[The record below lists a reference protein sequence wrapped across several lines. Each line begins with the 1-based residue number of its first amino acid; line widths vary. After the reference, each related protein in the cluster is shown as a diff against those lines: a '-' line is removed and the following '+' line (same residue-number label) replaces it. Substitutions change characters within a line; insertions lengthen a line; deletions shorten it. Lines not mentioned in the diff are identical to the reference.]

1 MSVARPIR
9 AALLSVY
16 HKDRL
21 APLVATLRRLGVVLY
36 STGGTQQFLETQGAE
51 VVAVEDLTG
60 FPEVFGG
67 RVKTLHPKVF
77 GGILHRR
84 HEPADLAQAAAHGIP
99 PIDLVVVDLYPFA
112 ETVASGATEEEII
125 EKIDI
130 GGIALLRAAAKNYR
144 DVLVV
149 SSRDQYEAVAQLLD
163 ETNGSPDLASRRA
176 YSAAAFATTSHYDTE
191 IQKYVRRGVP
201 SSEFLVPGSPDN
213 QEPGTDNQE
222 PGTRNQELRTPL
234 RYGENP
240 HQTGSFIGD
249 LSALFDQL
257 HGKQLSYN
265 NLVDVDAAV
274 QLMREFAGGPPAV
287 VILKHT
293 NACGVAQADTL
304 HQAYVNALACDP
316 VSAFGGVII
325 VNKEVDLA
333 TAEALHKLFFEV
345 LIAPG
350 FAEEA
355 LPILQSKKNRILLKQ
370 KPVALPAK
378 LFKTLLN
385 GVIEQDADLTT
396 ETAADFRPVT
406 QSAPTPE
413 ETAALEFALKI
424 CKHTKSNTIVL
435 ARPGQL
441 LASGVGQTSRV
452 DALRQA
458 IEKAGSFGFD
468 LRGAVMASDAFFPFP
483 DCVEIA
489 AAAGVRA
496 VVQPGGSIKDQDSID
511 ACDRL
516 GLAMV
521 LTGVRHFKH

>member
-1 MSVARPIR
+1 MSAARPIC

-21 APLVATLRRLGVVLY
+21 APLVATLRRLGVTLY
-36 STGGTQQFLETQGAE
+36 STGGTQKFLEEQGAE
-51 VVAVEDLTG
+51 VTAVEDLTG

-84 HEPADLAQAAAHGIP
+84 HEEGDLAQAAQHGIP
-99 PIDLVVVDLYPFA
+99 PIDLVVVDLYPFE
-112 ETVASGATEEEII
+112 ETVASGAPEEEVI

-149 SSRDQYEAVAQLLD
+149 SSRDQYEAVTQLLE
-163 ETNGSPDLASRRA
+163 ETNGSPSREERRRYA
-176 YSAAAFATTSHYDTE
+176 AAAFATTSHYDTE
-191 IQKYVRRGVP
+191 IQKYVRQGT
-201 SSEFLVPGSPDN
+201 EEGSWTGIQFSVN
-213 QEPGTDNQE
+213 VENSAGTA
-222 PGTRNQELRTPL
+222 TRTPL

-240 HQTGSFIGD
+240 HQAGSFIGD
-249 LSALFDQL
+249 LAALFDQL

-287 VILKHT
+287 AILKHT
-293 NACGVAQADTL
+293 NACGVAQAENL
-304 HQAYVNALACDP
+304 HDAYVHALACDP

-325 VNKEVDLA
+325 VNQEVDLA
-333 TAEALHKLFFEV
+333 TAQELNKLFFEV
-345 LIAPG
+345 LIAPE
-350 FAEEA
+350 FVADA
-355 LPILQSKKNRILLKQ
+355 LPVLQSKKNRILLRQ
-370 KPVALPAK
+370 KPVMLPNK

-385 GVIEQDADLTT
+385 GVIEQDADLQT
-396 ETAADFRPVT
+396 EAAQDFRTVT
-406 QSAPTPE
+406 KSAPGPE
-413 ETAALEFALKI
+413 ETAALEFAGKI

-458 IEKAGSFGFD
+458 IEKAASFGFD
-468 LRGAVMASDAFFPFP
+468 LKGAVMASDAFFPFP

-489 AAAGVRA
+489 GAAGIRA

-516 GLAMV
+516 GMAMV